1 MEALQRQEVMEKE
14 RQFIM
19 QTYSRLPVLIVEG
32 RGVVVKDADGREYVD
47 CVAGIAVNSVGHCH
61 PKVVAAIK
69 AQAERLIHLSNL
81 FYTEPQVELAEKL
94 CRLAKFEKVF
104 FCNSGAESV
113 EAALKLARKVT
124 GKKGFIAAQ
133 NSFHGRTFGALSVTH
148 HVKRDVFEPL
158 LHNVKFVRYGDAD
171 AVRKAIDEDTAAVI
185 LEPIQGEAG
194 VIIPPLEYL
203 REVKEICEKHD
214 ALFIL
219 DEVQTGFGRTGRWFC
234 KEHFKVQPDIM
245 AVAKALGGGF
255 PIGATLS
262 NFSFERG
269 EHASTFGGNPL
280 ACAAALA
287 TLGVIEE
294 EQLVERSERL
304 GAYFMQRLSEVIG
317 DYDSVKEIRGKG
329 LMLGVELQEKCEN
342 VVNEALKRG
351 VLLNCTADRVIR
363 LVPPLVISE
372 KQIDG
377 VVKILSD
384 ILKGFDEG

>member
-1 MEALQRQEVMEKE
+1 MEKE

-61 PKVVAAIK
+61 PRVVAAIK

>member
-1 MEALQRQEVMEKE
+1 MQRQEVMEKE

-61 PKVVAAIK
+61 PRVVAAIK

>member
-61 PKVVAAIK
+61 PRVVAAIK

>member
-1 MEALQRQEVMEKE
+1 MQRQEVMEKE

-61 PKVVAAIK
+61 PRVVAAIK

-81 FYTEPQVELAEKL
+81 FYTEPQVALAEKL

-363 LVPPLVISE
+363 LVPPLVISK

>member
-1 MEALQRQEVMEKE
+1 MEKE

-81 FYTEPQVELAEKL
+81 FYTEPQVALAEKL

-363 LVPPLVISE
+363 LVPPLVISK

>member
-1 MEALQRQEVMEKE
+1 MEKE

-61 PKVVAAIK
+61 PRVVAAIK

-81 FYTEPQVELAEKL
+81 FYTEPQVALAEKL

-363 LVPPLVISE
+363 LVPPLVISK